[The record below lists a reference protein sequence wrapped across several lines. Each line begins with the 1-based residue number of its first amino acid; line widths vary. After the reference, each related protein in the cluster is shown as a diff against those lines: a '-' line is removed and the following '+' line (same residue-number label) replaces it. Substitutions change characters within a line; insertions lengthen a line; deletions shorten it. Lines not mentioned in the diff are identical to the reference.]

1 MAKQILGDINN
12 DGKIDVIDAYVCLK
26 AAVGGMSLDTEE
38 TARADVNENGRVE
51 AVDMRLLFQHISGER
66 IIDGVIE

>member
-12 DGKIDVIDAYVCLK
+12 DGKIDAIDMYVCLN
-26 AAVGGMSLDTEE
+26 AASGSISLDTEE
-38 TARADVNENGRVE
+38 AARADVNEDGRVN
-51 AVDMRLLFQHISGER
+51 AVDRRWLFQHILGER

>member
-12 DGKIDVIDAYVCLK
+12 DGKIDAIDAYVCLE
-26 AAVGGMSLDTEE
+26 AASGVISLDTEE
-38 TARADVNENGRVE
+38 AARADVNEDGRVD
-51 AVDMRLLFQHISGER
+51 AGDTRWIFQHILGER

>member
-12 DGKIDVIDAYVCLK
+12 DGKIDAIDAYVCLK
-26 AAVGGMSLDTEE
+26 AAGGGISLDTEE
-38 TARADVNENGRVE
+38 TARADVNEDGLVSAQDSRWI
-51 AVDMRLLFQHISGER
+51 FQHISGEK